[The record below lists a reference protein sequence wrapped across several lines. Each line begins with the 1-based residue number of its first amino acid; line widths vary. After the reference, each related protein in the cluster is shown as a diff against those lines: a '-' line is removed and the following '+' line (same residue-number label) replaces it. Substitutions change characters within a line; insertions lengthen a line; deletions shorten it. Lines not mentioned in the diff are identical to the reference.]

1 MFPRP
6 PGIPALRRALATAL
20 GSRIR
25 AGTTPR
31 PRANPVGSF
40 PRNDAGAIAITF
52 ALAFLVILIAVGMA
66 IDYLRAVTMRTRLNA
81 AADSAVLAGV
91 VADPSMSI
99 SARQAYVTEWF
110 NAQAN
115 TFRGTTV
122 NLNVDVGSP
131 PPGGILTVSANY
143 TANVPAI
150 FARFLGV
157 NYIPI
162 GNIVAASRPTPV
174 YMDIHIALDLS
185 ESMALPATAAD
196 LARMLAAT
204 KDSTPN
210 DKSESVNG
218 CAFACHV
225 SAYGENPTFY
235 QVAMSKGIKLRID
248 SMRTA
253 VQSVLTAAQQQEGAM
268 PLYRFAIHSFRNTL
282 TTLSP
287 LTDNINQSMS
297 ATDAIQLPQPI
308 LPLQGETYYD
318 TLLTN
323 LQSQIGVSGDGTKA
337 NPKKLLFIVTDGV
350 QDEKLNGSSHKT
362 APINPAMCAAISG
375 APNNVQIAVIYTTY
389 LPMPQSVEYQQL
401 VQPIA
406 SQIAPN
412 LQACASPGFYY
423 QASDGPAI
431 ETGMMTLFAA
441 AALTPRL
448 TN

>member
-1 MFPRP
+1 MLPRP
-6 PGIPALRRALATAL
+6 PGIATLRRALVTRL
-20 GSRIR
+20 GRGIR
-25 AGTTPR
+25 AATSPR

-52 ALAFLVILIAVGMA
+52 ALAFLVILVAVGMA

-91 VADPSMSI
+91 VADPSMSV

-115 TFRGTTV
+115 TFNGTSVALT
-122 NLNVDVGSP
+122 VDVASP

-150 FARFLGV
+150 FAKILGV

-174 YMDIHIALDLS
+174 YMDIHIVLDLS

-196 LARMLAAT
+196 LSRMLAAT
-204 KDSTPN
+204 KNSTPD
-210 DKSESVNG
+210 DKSESVDG
-218 CAFACHV
+218 CAFACHA

-235 QVAMSKGIKLRID
+235 QVATSKGIKLRID
-248 SMRTA
+248 SMRSA
-253 VQSVLTAAQQQEGAM
+253 VQSVLTAAQQQEGTM
-268 PLYRFAIHSFRNTL
+268 PLYRFALHSFRNTL

-287 LTDNINQSMS
+287 LTDNIAQSQV
-297 ATDAIQLPQPI
+297 ATEAIQLPQPI

-318 TLLTN
+318 TTLPALKT
-323 LQSQIGVSGDGTKA
+323 QIGVSGDGSKA

-350 QDEKLNGSSHKT
+350 QDEKLNSNSHVT
-362 APINPAMCAAISG
+362 APINPALCAAISG
-375 APNNVQIAVIYTTY
+375 PPNNVQIAVIYTSY
-389 LPMPQSVEYQQL
+389 LPMPQNAEYQRL
-401 VQPIA
+401 VVPIA

-412 LQACASPGFYY
+412 LNACASPGFYY
-423 QASDGPAI
+423 EASDGPAI